1 MNSDLKLIYL
11 NSLIDNYIKHY
22 NYLMIE
28 LNKIN
33 NYCDINDERIEIIDS
48 NIEIITNLDIIK
60 YKISQYN
67 ILSK

>member
-11 NSLIDNYIKHY
+11 NSLIDNYTQHY

-67 ILSK
+67 ISK

>member
-48 NIEIITNLDIIK
+48 NI
-60 YKISQYN
+60 
-67 ILSK
+67 

>member
-48 NIEIITNLDIIK
+48 NIEFITNLDIIK

>member
-1 MNSDLKLIYL
+1 MDKDLKSIYL

-33 NYCDINDERIEIIDS
+33 NYLDIDEERCDIIDS
-48 NIEIITNLDIIK
+48 NIEFITNLDLIK
-60 YKISQYN
+60 FKISQYN
-67 ILSK
+67 ILK